1 MRLCC
6 SGRVACH
13 SEKGLF
19 GPAADRSAH
28 WQLLTNAGGPAV
40 AARDGDQIKIPH
52 VSFEG
57 DKLGLE
63 INRGLKS
70 GRRLMDHLEVG
81 MGQEQVQ
88 MALGSPIRKYREAKD
103 GIDLQDWIYGQAP
116 KRIILP

>member
-1 MRLCC
+1 M
-6 SGRVACH
+6 
-13 SEKGLF
+13 
-19 GPAADRSAH
+19 
-28 WQLLTNAGGPAV
+28 LLTNAGGPAV

-103 GIDLQDWIYGQAP
+103 GIDLEDWIYGQAP